1 MVAPL
6 VTLAIKELP
15 GIIRLV
21 RELRAKQAP
30 TDPPPSEAEI
40 MAALNSAYES
50 SKAKD
55 AAWLAAHPE

>member
-6 VTLAIKELP
+6 VSLAIKELP

-21 RELRAKQAP
+21 RELRVKQQPTEPPP
-30 TDPPPSEAEI
+30 TDAEVI
-40 MAALNSAYES
+40 AALNSAYES

-55 AAWLAAHPE
+55 AAWLQAHGE